1 MQLALIADT
10 FVPARNS
17 AAVQLFDL
25 ARALV
30 AQGHAVHVLVP
41 TSSGVVSA
49 PSWTCETIE
58 GVQVWRL
65 CAPKSKDVGYV
76 RRTLAEMSAPW
87 FMVWQLMRSPLRHIH
102 WDGLVWYSPSIFLTP
117 LVHLLQRRHS
127 CKSYLIVRD
136 IFPDWALD
144 MGLIR
149 PGLLFRVFKAI
160 ANYQFRVASVIG
172 IQTEGNRSYFV
183 GPLQSMASKV
193 TVLHNWLAER
203 DVGPCRID
211 LSQTLLAGR
220 IVLVYAGNMGVAQGM
235 DVLLDL
241 ASEMAHD
248 PRFGFAFVGR
258 GQAYPRLLALARERQ
273 LDNVWFHDEI
283 DPDEIPGLYAQC
295 HVGLLALDPRH
306 KSHNIPGK
314 FLSYMHAGMPV
325 LASVNAGNDLVELI
339 EQQRVGAVSTEH
351 SASALAV
358 LVKEMVQQLQAD
370 PRHYRPA
377 CIALAQRQFSADA
390 AARQVCRDVT
400 SKGSNL

>member
-17 AAVQLFDL
+17 AAVQLYDL
-25 ARALV
+25 ARALA
-30 AQGHAVHVLVP
+30 AQGHVVHVLVP
-41 TSSGVVSA
+41 ATALEGA
-49 PSWTCETIE
+49 QGWCCETSE

-65 CAPKSKDVGYV
+65 RAPQTKDVGYV
-76 RRTLAEMSAPW
+76 RRTLAEMSAP
-87 FMVWQLMRSPLRHIH
+87 FAMGWQLFNSPLRHVR
-102 WDGLVWYSPSIFLTP
+102 WDALVWYSPSIFLTP
-117 LVHLLQRRHS
+117 LVHLLQKRHG

-144 MGLIR
+144 MGLIQ
-149 PGLLFRVFKAI
+149 PGWVFRAFKAI
-160 ANYQFRVASVIG
+160 ANYQFKVASVIG

-183 GPLQSMASKV
+183 GPLQSMGNKV
-193 TVLHNWLAER
+193 AVLHNWLAER
-203 DVGPCRID
+203 AVGPCRID
-211 LSQTLLAGR
+211 LSQTPLAGR
-220 IVLVYAGNMGVAQGM
+220 VVLVYAGNMGVAQGM

-248 PRFGFAFVGR
+248 PRYGFAFVGR
-258 GQAYPRLLALARERQ
+258 GQAYPRLVALAQERQ
-273 LDNVWFHDEI
+273 LGNVWFHDEI

-339 EQQRVGAVSTEH
+339 EQQGVGAVSTEH
-351 SASALAV
+351 SAQALA
-358 LVKEMVQQLQAD
+358 LLAKEMVQQLQAD
-370 PRHYRPA
+370 PNYYRPA
-377 CIALAQRQFSADA
+377 CVALAQRQFSADA
-390 AARQVCRDVT
+390 AAKQVLQGVT
-400 SKGSNL
+400 SAPPNL